1 MSPLDPALLAP
12 PYKHFRVSRALA
24 DDYIELFINRHE
36 YSIQATKPM
45 MNGKIGWYLARHYKT
60 KEPKQLDNATVR
72 AHIDGDFTINLYST
86 NPDTQRCKW
95 VAIDADYDGS
105 MKDLLQL
112 RYELKQ
118 DSILAALEQSRRGGH
133 LWIFAETPLLA
144 SECRIYIYNL
154 ALRLGIP
161 VQGGGLRKGI
171 EVFPK
176 QDVVEGMDFGNAMR
190 GPLGVHRRIRRRYWF
205 IEAEQTPERQMAY
218 LMKLQKVTE
227 DQLKTFTAGM
237 TLPDAY
243 QPPPPWSI
251 SRVRWIG
258 RTASAASSG
267 FSITFGHA
275 RRTAA
280 ITGRNVLPVRG
291 PTRTN
296 RRTTWRSRSPIR
308 GFTNAG
314 LAARRRTFAQRS
326 VNLYPTG
333 GSLKRRPHGRCR
345 SDSFQPPYPK
355 SCARQR
361 SFRTAWVD
369 PSRGDASC
377 SEEAGHLLPVV
388 PDARIPAPATAV
400 CAAWD
405 RVGRCRGGHG
415 TLLRIPE
422 QHG

>member
-12 PYKHFRVSRALA
+12 PYKHFQVSRALA
-24 DDYIELFINRHE
+24 DDYIELFVNRRE

-86 NPDTQRCKW
+86 NPESQRCKW

-133 LWIFAETPLLA
+133 LWIFAEAPLLA

-227 DQLKTFTAGM
+227 DQIKTFTAGM
-237 TLPDAY
+237 TLPEAY
-243 QPPPPWSI
+243 QLPPPVVYQ
-251 SRVRWIG
+251 SRQMERRNGIRHEFRILDHVRPRKKDRRNYWAQCPACARANADKSQDNLAIQIADPRFYKCWAG
-258 RTASAASSG
+258 CTKEDIRAALG
-267 FSITFGHA
+267 QP
-275 RRTAA
+275 
-280 ITGRNVLPVRG
+280 LP
-291 PTRTN
+291 N
-296 RRTTWRSRSPIR
+296 RR
-308 GFTNAG
+308 
-314 LAARRRTFAQRS
+314 FA
-326 VNLYPTG
+326 
-333 GSLKRRPHGRCR
+333 
-345 SDSFQPPYPK
+345 
-355 SCARQR
+355 
-361 SFRTAWVD
+361 
-369 PSRGDASC
+369 
-377 SEEAGHLLPVV
+377 
-388 PDARIPAPATAV
+388 
-400 CAAWD
+400 
-405 RVGRCRGGHG
+405 
-415 TLLRIPE
+415 
-422 QHG
+422 

>member
-1 MSPLDPALLAP
+1 MCPLDPALLAP
-12 PYKHFRVSRALA
+12 PYKRFRVSRALA

-118 DSILAALEQSRRGGH
+118 DSIQAALEQSRRGGH

-218 LMKLQKVTE
+218 LMKLRKVTE
-227 DQLKTFTAGM
+227 DQTQNLHCRDDPAGR
-237 TLPDAY
+237 LPA
-243 QPPPPWSI
+243 SAI
-251 SRVRWIG
+251 RG
-258 RTASAASSG
+258 LSAASGGS
-267 FSITFGHA
+267 TERHPP
-275 RRTAA
+275 R
-280 ITGRNVLPVRG
+280 VPD
-291 PTRTN
+291 P
-296 RRTTWRSRSPIR
+296 RSRSATQEGPPQLLGAMSCLCAGQRGQIAGQPGDPDRRSAVLQMLGWLHEGGHSRSARSTLTQQAVRLNGGIMAAVVPIR
-308 GFTNAG
+308 
-314 LAARRRTFAQRS
+314 S
-326 VNLYPTG
+326 
-333 GSLKRRPHGRCR
+333 
-345 SDSFQPPYPK
+345 QPPY
-355 SCARQR
+355 SQSGARQR

-388 PDARIPAPATAV
+388 PDARIPAASYGGMCCAGPSRAVPWRTWDATA
-400 CAAWD
+400 
-405 RVGRCRGGHG
+405 H
-415 TLLRIPE
+415 T
-422 QHG
+422 